1 MPSDTASERPQRWGV
16 SDMNATAFKPGTNEI
31 MPRVHD
37 VAPGV
42 RLELYSDRETFTE
55 EKFARLF
62 LKDDAFVVRNPDGQV
77 IRPLSE
83 EQMAR
88 VAPQEKLAANLV
100 IADLNELTDDAL
112 KDRAMVHPR
121 SSELPT
127 DADRALLI
135 DFLQGIFEVGL
146 PRRRGNDDAVG
157 ELTGDLESGSPEEA
171 RRILE
176 GG

>member
-1 MPSDTASERPQRWGV
+1 MPSDTANERPQRWGV

-31 MPRVHD
+31 MPRVHG

-42 RLELYSDRETFTE
+42 NVELYSDRETFMDE
-55 EKFARLF
+55 RFARLF
-62 LKDDAFVVRNPDGQV
+62 LKDAAFVVRNADGQV
-77 IRPLSE
+77 VRALSE
-83 EQMAR
+83 EQLAR
-88 VAPQEKLAANLV
+88 VAPQERLAPNFV

-112 KDRAMVHPR
+112 TDRVKVHPR
-121 SSELPT
+121 SSDLPA

-135 DFLQGIFEVGL
+135 DFLQGLFRADA

-157 ELTGDLESGSPEEA
+157 ELTGDLEAGSPEEA

-176 GG
+176 GV

>member
-1 MPSDTASERPQRWGV
+1 MPSDTANERPQRWGV

-31 MPRVHD
+31 MPRVHG

-42 RLELYSDRETFTE
+42 NVELYSDRETFMDE
-55 EKFARLF
+55 RFARLF
-62 LKDDAFVVRNPDGQV
+62 LKDDSFVVRNPDGQV
-77 IRPLSE
+77 IRPLTE
-83 EQMAR
+83 EQLVR
-88 VAPQEKLAANLV
+88 VAPQQRLAPNLV

-112 KDRAMVHPR
+112 RDRAMVHPR
-121 SSELPT
+121 SSDLPP

-135 DFLQGIFEVGL
+135 DFLQGLFRADA

-157 ELTGDLESGSPEEA
+157 ELTGDLEAGSPEEA

-176 GG
+176 GV